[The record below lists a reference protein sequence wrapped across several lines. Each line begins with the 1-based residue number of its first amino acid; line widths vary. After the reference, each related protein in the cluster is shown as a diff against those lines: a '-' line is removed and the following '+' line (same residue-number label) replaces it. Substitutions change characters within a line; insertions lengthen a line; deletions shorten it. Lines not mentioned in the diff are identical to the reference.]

1 MCTILA
7 KKFPGIGW
15 VGVKNRDRPA
25 PTRTELLRDQEGSVQ
40 RVTLMDEDTRW
51 TEGMNT
57 HGVSIISSSL
67 TPTVNGFKKHNSR
80 DGGVIRDALA
90 QPSIDRAI
98 AVCRTQEIAGCVMI
112 FNQDRLFLIEGKSGP
127 DKRQVIREITE
138 DTVARTN
145 HGIWI
150 PDAGYQK
157 HNKNPLLQ
165 MRRLSSEARLKIAQY
180 ILKTAN
186 DPNELMPLLA
196 KNWVDNP
203 QLTTLRKATEILDT
217 RTTEQ
222 LMLEPGKQLILVRNT
237 NGVLEFDQRDAN
249 PAGSKVLVGIVSE
262 SIIN

>member
-1 MCTILA
+1 MCTIVA

-25 PTRTELLRDQEGSVQ
+25 PTSTELLRDQQGSLQ
-40 RVTLMDEDTRW
+40 RVTLMDEETRW
-51 TEGMNT
+51 TEGMNSE
-57 HGVSIISSSL
+57 GISILSSSL
-67 TPTVNGFKKHNSR
+67 TPTVGGFKKHRSR
-80 DGGVIRDALA
+80 DGAVIRDALA
-90 QPSIDRAI
+90 QPSIDRAV
-98 AVCRTQEIAGCVMI
+98 AVCREQEISGCVMI
-112 FNQDRLFLIEGKSGP
+112 FNPDRMVVIEGKSGP
-127 DKRQVIREITE
+127 DRRQVIREITG
-138 DTVARTN
+138 DTIARTN

-157 HNKNPLLQ
+157 QNTNPILQ

-196 KNWVDNP
+196 KTWVDNP

-222 LMLEPGKQLILVRNT
+222 LMLEPGKQLIIVRNT
-237 NGVLEFDQRDAN
+237 NGVLEFSQRDAN
-249 PAGSKVLVGIVSE
+249 PAGSKVLVGVVE
-262 SIIN
+262 E

>member
-25 PTRTELLRDQEGSVQ
+25 PTRTELLRDQQGQFQ

-57 HGVSIISSSL
+57 NGVCILSSSL
-67 TPTVNGFKKHNSR
+67 TPTKNGLKKHNSR
-80 DGGVIRDALA
+80 DGAVIREALA
-90 QPSIDRAI
+90 EPTIDRAVD
-98 AVCRTQEIAGCVMI
+98 VCRTQEISGCVMVFDKNRMI
-112 FNQDRLFLIEGKSGP
+112 LIEGKSGP
-127 DKRQVIREITE
+127 NRRQVIREITE

-150 PDAGYQK
+150 SDAGYQES
-157 HNKNPLLQ
+157 NANPILQ

-180 ILKTAN
+180 ILKISN

-196 KNWVDNP
+196 KSWIDNP
-203 QLTTLRKATEILDT
+203 QLTTLRHATAVIDT

-222 LMLEPGKQLILVRNT
+222 LMLEPGKRLILVRNT
-237 NGVLEFDQRDAN
+237 NGVFDFNQRDAN
-249 PAGSKVLVGIVSE
+249 PAGSKILVGIVHS
-262 SIIN
+262 